1 VSHERPVTGLRYS
14 FRDATEADLP
24 MLARWLA
31 TPEVSAWWVDPGA
44 QIKLIRADLSDPG
57 MATWI
62 VELGGRP
69 FAYAQH
75 YEVHTWPQPH
85 LASLPFGTRAVDL
98 FVGETDFR
106 GQGHGSRFLRL
117 LASRLLAEGAPLV
130 VIDPDARNV
139 RARNAFQRAG
149 FQLHSVVTSDDMDVA
164 LMIFQARSASMPEK

>member
-1 VSHERPVTGLRYS
+1 
-14 FRDATEADLP
+14 

-31 TPEVSAWWVDPGA
+31 TPEVSEWWVDPSE
-44 QIKLIRADLSDPG
+44 QVKLIRADLSDSG

-62 VELGGRP
+62 VELEGRP

-85 LASLPFGTRAVDL
+85 LESLPFGTRAVDL
-98 FVGETDFR
+98 FVGETDFH
-106 GQGHGSRFLRL
+106 GQGHGSRFLRA
-117 LASRLLAEGAPLV
+117 LASHLLAEGAPLV

-149 FQLHSVVTSDDMDVA
+149 FRLHSIVAAGDVNVA
-164 LMIFQARSASMPEK
+164 LMMFRAQSASAPAK